1 MSSAFSSQPA
11 SGSGAEVI
19 ATVSGGPNR
28 EQEEVVDETRERVT
42 RGAVLRLDEDQ
53 QPNGT
58 DLARTG
64 GERVGFEVKAV
75 TAQPENGR
83 SSAGLEL
90 GGNGVS
96 AAVPLP
102 TQEML
107 RGLGAELAFVQT
119 TEGDYGAFYWREA
132 HAQGLDDKAIIAS
145 SIDANPF
152 GPVGVP
158 EYLEQLQR
166 IAGQAIPERFSCRF
180 TWHGQQRLFDLVVSP
195 VLGTDGQTRHL
206 LVLGRSLPTKTLS
219 NGQLSEVPVPTAVPY
234 LPSGLEAHQKLLS
247 KIARSIRRTLP
258 LSSALYQILL
268 TRIARNIRRTLDRE
282 TIWQQTV
289 EGLGQA
295 LSVSRCLIC
304 GYGESGNT
312 ESAHNA
318 ESAHMMPVLAEFCQ
332 ENYPALL
339 GQMLPVLP
347 DAELQQAIAS
357 LEPIAIEQCAP
368 NAFQV
373 QSMIVVATRY
383 QDHPNALI
391 CLHQCDRIRH
401 WSSAEIELVRELA
414 DQVGTAIA
422 HASLFSES
430 QALANELQQAN
441 IRLVQKHQELEEAR
455 QQAEEVSRL
464 KSEFLANT
472 SHEIRTPLNG
482 VIGFLK
488 LITDGMVDDP
498 EEQQEF
504 IEEAY
509 RSAVHLLDILND
521 ILDIARIEA
530 DKMEL
535 NLGPVN
541 LSELLI
547 NTGNFTHAQ
556 VQQKNLYFEVEMPE
570 THDEIIVYGD
580 YQRLLQVLLNLTG
593 NAIKFTHTG
602 GITISTEIIRKKA
615 IVQNKE
621 LPGLVRVRVADTGIG
636 VSLDKQDK
644 LFQSFSQVDGSRT
657 RRYGGTGLGLVISQK
672 LVEAMGGTVN
682 FYSLG
687 EDLGSTVTFTVPL
700 YQEPV
705 IVTKKAGS

>member
-11 SGSGAEVI
+11 SGSRSSEVI
-19 ATVSGGPNR
+19 AKVADHPNR
-28 EQEEVVDETRERVT
+28 EQEGIADDTQVLVP
-42 RGAVLRLDEDQ
+42 RGAVLGQDEDQ
-53 QPNGT
+53 QPNDT

-75 TAQPENGR
+75 KAQPENGR
-83 SSAGLEL
+83 SGAGLES
-90 GGNGVS
+90 GGDGMP

-132 HAQGLDDKAIIAS
+132 HAQGLDEQAILTS
-145 SIDANPF
+145 SIDTSPF
-152 GPVGVP
+152 GPMGVP

-195 VLGTDGQTRHL
+195 ILGANGQTHHL
-206 LVLGRSLPTKTLS
+206 LVLGRSLPTKTLG
-219 NGQLSEVPVPTAVPY
+219 NGQLSDVPSSTAVPY

-304 GYGESGNT
+304 GYGESGKSEVPQT
-312 ESAHNA
+312 L
-318 ESAHMMPVLAEFCQ
+318 PVLAEFCQ
-332 ENYPALL
+332 ETYPPLL
-339 GQMLPVLP
+339 GQRLPVLP

-357 LEPIAIEQCAP
+357 LEPVAIEQCAP

-373 QSMIVVATRY
+373 KSMIVVATRY

-504 IEEAY
+504 IQEAY

-541 LSELLI
+541 LGEVLI

-556 VQQKNLYFEVEMPE
+556 IQQKNLYFDVEMPE

-593 NAIKFTHTG
+593 NAIKFTHEG

-615 IVQNKE
+615 VVQNKE

-672 LVEAMGGTVN
+672 LVEAMGGSVN

-687 EDLGSTVTFTVPL
+687 EGLGSTVTFTVPL

-705 IVTKKAGS
+705 IVTKKSGS